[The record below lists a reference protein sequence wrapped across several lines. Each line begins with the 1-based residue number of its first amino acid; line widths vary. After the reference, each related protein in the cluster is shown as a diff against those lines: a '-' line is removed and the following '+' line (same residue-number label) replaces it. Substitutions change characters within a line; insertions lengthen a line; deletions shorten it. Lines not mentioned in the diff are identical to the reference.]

1 MYFSSYPLAFPL
13 PLNSPLLPKSLRPLI
28 SPGTQFKL
36 QRVRPWAR
44 PVSVPISVSWKL
56 DPPTQTRPFGPS
68 GPPAHP
74 AVGPNTS
81 SKQCRGNGWKRPLSV
96 STPTPRGISLSQRWG
111 KYHEQ
116 LEALKICQLSLK
128 NMPVIAENVVS
139 VYNSTRSVQ
148 KGSF

>member
-36 QRVRPWAR
+36 RRVRPWAR

-68 GPPAHP
+68 GTPAHP

-81 SKQCRGNGWKRPLSV
+81 SKQCRGNGWKRVETSSFCFNADSSWNLAV
-96 STPTPRGISLSQRWG
+96 SEMGEIPRTVGG
-111 KYHEQ
+111 F
-116 LEALKICQLSLK
+116 K
-128 NMPVIAENVVS
+128 NMPVIPEKYAS
-139 VYNSTRSVQ
+139 YR
-148 KGSF
+148 